1 MAKRTVIAP
10 NEELL
15 IQGQLTVVGNVV
27 QVEQTSIVT
36 NIENHTLTINSD
48 GDDANAIIS
57 LNRNNTYGTVT
68 YNGSELYF
76 NTNINVPPG
85 SQLTGDLVGDV
96 YAEDGTSKILEN
108 GADGTGAVLT
118 GQVTD
123 ISNHDTSDLAEDPVA
138 TTSSGTMYF
147 TDARARSAI
156 SVTDAGGDG
165 SLTYNS
171 TSGVITY
178 TGPSASEVRNHFS
191 AVFTGGDGAFSY
203 DSSTGVF
210 TQTGPSA
217 SETRA
222 HFSAGT
228 GLTYDSGTGEFR
240 ITNTAVSAGDYG
252 SATAI
257 PTYTVNAQ
265 GQLTA
270 AANVNIAI
278 PHTQV
283 TDFQSAVESDVE
295 NYLSG
300 GDGIDFA
307 SGVIDIDSTVAR
319 SATNFIA
326 GSGLTGGGTLA
337 SDRTFNVIGGDGI
350 TANANDI
357 EVDSTVV
364 RTSGNQSLAG
374 TKTFTG
380 SLVVPTLTLP
390 SNPTGNAYVSGD
402 GGGSTKAASTDYV
415 EAAINALV
423 GSAPGTLDTLNEI
436 AAAINDDS
444 SLGTVVTSNT
454 NRISTLEG
462 VNFTAGDGLSGGGTL
477 AADRTF
483 AVDSTVV
490 RTSGAQTIAGEK
502 TFTSQINLSTDIIPT
517 TANTYNLGS
526 WANHFDEVFA
536 NVVHAEK
543 LDLDDA
549 DLTDIHNT
557 FYAGEPT
564 GNVILTRQGGG
575 LIYKH
580 TSPGSP
586 GAGGY
591 YYVDESN
598 VVTSTNNITIG
609 GTKTFS
615 GELIPPSSSSTTVGA
630 IYYDNSLGEAYIY
643 LNGSARKITPAV
655 DAGDVEDVGATGIN
669 IYAGTR
675 VDGSTTYHGIKSI
688 TDSTYSTISESANVI
703 TVNADISAIRGAFS
717 AVDSGGDGTFSY
729 DSATGTFTY
738 AGVSQSQVRGYFSAS
753 GSTLSYN
760 SGTGVFTSSADNY
773 NKWKFT
779 TATAGNVDV
788 SSNDLVTFQGSAGIT
803 VTHSGS
809 TITITGQSGDITAV
823 TAGAGLTGGATS
835 GTAILNVGAGTGI
848 TVNANDIEVD
858 MSAFTTG
865 DLTEGSA
872 LYFTDARARSA
883 INAGGD
889 LTYNT
894 GTGVISFT
902 ERTDAE
908 VRGLISASGDLT
920 YNSGT
925 GVMSF
930 TERTDSE
937 VRGLISASGDLTYNS
952 GTGVIS
958 FTERTNAEV
967 RGLISA
973 SGDISYNNTTGV
985 ISFTERTDSEV
996 RGLFSGG
1003 TGITYDSG
1011 TGTISLS
1018 DTGYVSGVTA
1028 GTGLSGGGADGNVTL
1043 ALDLSELSVSTTAL
1057 DGTIDD
1063 MIVGFGGSTY
1073 NRMLLADVDLS
1084 EFNNNLGWTS
1094 NTGDI
1099 EAVGAGP
1106 GLTGGGT
1113 SGAVTL
1119 TVGAGDYINV
1129 AADTVSVDATSTNT
1143 ASKVVAR
1150 DASGNFAAGTIT
1162 ATATQAQY
1170 ADLAE
1175 KYESDVE
1182 YQPGTVVVFGGE
1194 KEITVTSQEND
1205 HRVAGVISTDPAYM
1219 MNSEAEGQYVALRG
1233 RIPCKVIGPVKKGDV
1248 LITSSRPGFA
1258 MASDQPHFVS
1268 ASCMVGKALQDHLT
1282 PSEGVIEVVV

>member
-57 LNRNNTYGTVT
+57 LNRNNTYGNVT

-156 SVTDAGGDG
+156 SIIDAGGDG

-191 AVFTGGDGAFSY
+191 AVFTGGDGGFSY

-228 GLTYDSGTGEFR
+228 GLTYDSSTGEFR
-240 ITNTAVSAGDYG
+240 ITNTAVSAGSYG

-270 AANVNIAI
+270 ASDVNIAI
-278 PHTQV
+278 PHSQV

-307 SGVIDIDSTVAR
+307 SGVIDVDSTVAR

-402 GGGSTKAASTDYV
+402 SGGSTKAASTDYV

-444 SLGTVVTSNT
+444 SLGSVVTSNT

-526 WANHFDEVFA
+526 WANHFDQVFA
-536 NVVHAEK
+536 NVLHAEK
-543 LDLDDA
+543 LDLGDA

-575 LIYKH
+575 LFYKH
-580 TSPGSP
+580 TQPGEP
-586 GAGGY
+586 NAGGY
-591 YYVDESN
+591 YYVDDSN
-598 VVTSTNNITIG
+598 VVTSTNNITIA

-655 DAGDVEDVGATGIN
+655 DAGDVENVGATGTN

-688 TDSTYSTISESANVI
+688 ADSTYSTITESANVI

-717 AVDSGGDGTFSY
+717 AVDNGGDGTFSY

-738 AGVSQSQVRGYFSAS
+738 AGVSQSQVRNYFSAS

-779 TATAGNVDV
+779 TATAGEIDV

-883 INAGGD
+883 I
-889 LTYNT
+889 
-894 GTGVISFT
+894 
-902 ERTDAE
+902 
-908 VRGLISASGDLT
+908 SASGDLT
-920 YNSGT
+920 YNSTT
-925 GVMSF
+925 GEMSF
-930 TERTDSE
+930 TERTDS
-937 VRGLISASGDLTYNS
+937 
-952 GTGVIS
+952 
-958 FTERTNAEV
+958 EV

-985 ISFTERTDSEV
+985 ISFTERTNAEV
-996 RGLFSGG
+996 RGLISASGDLSYNSSTGVISYTEPTMYADSDARSAISASGSLSYNSTTGVMSFTERTDAEVRGLISASGDLSYNSTTGVMSYTMPALTVADFAGAAIQTGSEAFADNDTSLMTSAAVQDKIESYGYSTTTG
-1003 TGITYDSG
+1003 TVTEINGGSGLTPASITTSG
-1011 TGTISLS
+1011 TL
-1018 DTGYVSGVTA
+1018 
-1028 GTGLSGGGADGNVTL
+1028 
-1043 ALDLSELSVSTTAL
+1043 
-1057 DGTIDD
+1057 
-1063 MIVGFGGSTY
+1063 
-1073 NRMLLADVDLS
+1073 
-1084 EFNNNLGWTS
+1084 
-1094 NTGDI
+1094 
-1099 EAVGAGP
+1099 AVGAGSYI
-1106 GLTGGGT
+1106 L
-1113 SGAVTL
+1113 
-1119 TVGAGDYINV
+1119 VGAD
-1129 AADTVSVDATSTNT
+1129 DVSVDATSTNT